1 MKSKLPVI
9 VALMSCCLGTA
20 RAEKKEILIIRGT
33 STHGKDSHN
42 NDEVGQLLEH
52 ELEASF
58 DRGGLQRIAHH
69 QAREQLG
76 N

>member
-1 MKSKLPVI
+1 VQEQAAQR
-9 VALMSCCLGTA
+9 AL
-20 RAEKKEILIIRGT
+20 EGT
-33 STHGKDSHN
+33 SRHGGAHLGDI